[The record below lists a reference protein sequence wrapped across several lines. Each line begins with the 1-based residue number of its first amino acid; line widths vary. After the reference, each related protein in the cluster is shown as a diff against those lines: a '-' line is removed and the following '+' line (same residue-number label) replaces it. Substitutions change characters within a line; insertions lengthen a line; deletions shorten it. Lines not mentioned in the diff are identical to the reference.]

1 MTEGIWG
8 GSDGK
13 TGILHGKISDI
24 SGDDQSYFKLSQ
36 DSYLMVTDMQHNLT
50 LFQKVL
56 QNFWGFHRDGVKMDI
71 NSAGK
76 ERTPI

>member
-13 TGILHGKISDI
+13 TGILHGKSQIFQEMISRI
-24 SGDDQSYFKLSQ
+24 SKLSQ

-71 NSAGK
+71 K
-76 ERTPI
+76 

>member
-1 MTEGIWG
+1 MEKQEFCMEKSQIFQEM
-8 GSDGK
+8 
-13 TGILHGKISDI
+13 ISRI
-24 SGDDQSYFKLSQ
+24 SKLSQ